1 VATETPRQ
9 LTPADIDLSDL
20 RFWARPLDERAQAFA
35 VLRAQPRPEFFTLP
49 KLPFLPQSPG
59 SWALTHHAE
68 VTEASRNP
76 QVFSSEPSAT
86 SPADMPR
93 WMDKYFNSMI
103 DMDDPRH
110 AKIRRIVS
118 RAFTPKMLA
127 KAEDDIARRAA
138 RIVDELIESGGGD
151 FVSQCAARLPVEV
164 ICDMLGIPVQ
174 HHRRVVEWTNIIV
187 GYSDPE
193 YVGATVEYGS
203 GGTAKL
209 GRLATIRMLGTI
221 ASAGWR
227 LHRLA
232 FKLGRE
238 RKGAPT
244 DDLTSALVNANVDGE
259 RLSPREFAAF
269 FLLLVVAG
277 NETTRNAIAHG
288 LKLFTEHPDQRELLL
303 EDFDGRIGGAIEEI
317 VRYSSPVIFMRRNV
331 TRDYEM
337 NGHTYRKGDRVTLFY
352 WSANRDEAVFTD
364 PERFD
369 ILRSP
374 NPHVGFGGPGPHFC
388 LGANLARREITV
400 MFRELFTR
408 LPDITAGEPDRLMS
422 GFINGY
428 KRLPCTFTP
437 PTARPRT
444 PA

>member
-1 VATETPRQ
+1 MVTENPPQ
-9 LTPADIDLSDL
+9 PAPADIDLSDL
-20 RFWARPLDERAQAFA
+20 RFWARPLPERAEAFA
-35 VLRAQPRPEFFTLP
+35 VLRAQPGPVFFTLP

-68 VTEASRNP
+68 VTEASRHP
-76 QVFSSEPSAT
+76 EVFSSEPSAT

-118 RAFTPKMLA
+118 RAFSPKMLA

-138 RIVDELIESGGGD
+138 RIVDELIASGGGD
-151 FVSQCAARLPVEV
+151 FVSQAAARLPVEV
-164 ICDMLGIPVQ
+164 ICDMLGIPDRQ
-174 HHRRVVEWTNIIV
+174 HRRVVELTNIIV

-193 YVGATVEYGS
+193 YVGATVEYG
-203 GGTAKL
+203 GDGPKL
-209 GRLATIRMLGTI
+209 GRLATLRMLGTV

-232 FKLGRE
+232 FQLGRE
-238 RKGAPT
+238 RRATPT
-244 DDLTSALVNANVDGE
+244 GDLTSALVNANVDGE

-303 EDFDGRIGGAIEEI
+303 ADFDGRIAGAVEEI

-337 NGHTYRKGDRVTLFY
+337 NGHTYRKGERVTLFY

-428 KRLPCTFTP
+428 KRLPCAFTP
-437 PTARPRT
+437 PGARPR
-444 PA
+444 ASA